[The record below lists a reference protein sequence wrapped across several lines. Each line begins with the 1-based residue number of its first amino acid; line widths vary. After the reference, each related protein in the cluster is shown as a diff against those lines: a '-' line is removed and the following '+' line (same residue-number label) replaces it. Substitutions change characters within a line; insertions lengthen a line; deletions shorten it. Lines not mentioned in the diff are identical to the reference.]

1 MFHKDTIRLIKKTF
15 NRFISLLMIVLIGS
29 AFMMGLLS
37 TRTIMEDNVDRYAD
51 DLSLQDIQFYSSYG
65 FCDEDIEALKKLEC
79 IDEVFASRFRDVF
92 SISSA
97 GSVRVTRVEEAER
110 NLDRFE
116 LLEGRMPEAPGE
128 ALVLDSGMTKGE
140 YSTGE
145 HLSLFLEDD
154 DISELFSQTE
164 YTIVGIVK
172 TPSYMAKTLG
182 TGTLKN
188 QDLAMVIYVP
198 AENFISEYYTTVYAT
213 VKGAKDI

>member
-92 SISSA
+92 DDELMDLIT
-97 GSVRVTRVEEAER
+97 TRLRRRKFKGFTVE
-110 NLDRFE
+110 DIDIQ
-116 LLEGRMPEAPGE
+116 
-128 ALVLDSGMTKGE
+128 LVARPTRK
-140 YSTGE
+140 
-145 HLSLFLEDD
+145 
-154 DISELFSQTE
+154 
-164 YTIVGIVK
+164 
-172 TPSYMAKTLG
+172 
-182 TGTLKN
+182 LKF
-188 QDLAMVIYVP
+188 P
-198 AENFISEYYTTVYAT
+198 
-213 VKGAKDI
+213 